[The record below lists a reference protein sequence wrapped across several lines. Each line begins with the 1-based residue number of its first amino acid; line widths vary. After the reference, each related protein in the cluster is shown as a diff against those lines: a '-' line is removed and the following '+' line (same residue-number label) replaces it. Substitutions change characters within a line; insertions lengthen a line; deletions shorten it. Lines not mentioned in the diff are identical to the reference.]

1 MVPVKVT
8 VAVGRKT
15 VALENV
21 TDPRIRRGLEDAAK
35 SVGGALEGVVCPIH
49 KKGPTEV
56 RVHFDSAGNG
66 DLKYESCCEILG
78 KMIQTKLG

>member
-21 TDPRIRRGLEDAAK
+21 QDARIRRGLEDAAK
-35 SVGGALEGVVCPIH
+35 SVGTALDGIVCPMH

-56 RVHFDSAGNG
+56 RVHFDASGNG

-78 KMIQTKLG
+78 KMIQAKLG